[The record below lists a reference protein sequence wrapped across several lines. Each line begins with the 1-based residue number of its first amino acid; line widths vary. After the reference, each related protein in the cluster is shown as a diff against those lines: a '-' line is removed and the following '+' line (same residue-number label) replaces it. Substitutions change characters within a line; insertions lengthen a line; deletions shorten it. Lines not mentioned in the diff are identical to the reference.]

1 MIRGCDKLA
10 IVGVLMLGLGAY
22 FFFGSQFG
30 SQETVPLWLAWIVG
44 PLLWY
49 LGFAVMTVWV
59 FYRAFMPREEKI
71 EEAKVMI
78 MTTTRSDSGPAG
90 VIHEIPAMG
99 GFILLLLLA
108 LLIPVSA
115 SAADAAAGG
124 ATFKSKCAM
133 CHGADAAGKTVMGQK
148 LGIKDLHSE
157 EVQKQSDADLTQVIT
172 KGKNKMP
179 AYDGKLSSEQV
190 QQVVAYIR
198 GLNGQK

>member
-1 MIRGCDKLA
+1 MIRGCDKMA

-30 SQETVPLWLAWIVG
+30 SQQTVPLWVAWIVG

-59 FYRAFMPREEKI
+59 FYRAFMPREESQ
-71 EEAKVMI
+71 EAKVMI
-78 MTTTRSDSGPAG
+78 MTTSRNHEAPAG

-99 GFILLLLLA
+99 GFILLLLIA

-124 ATFKSKCAM
+124 ATFKTKCAM

-148 LGIKDLHSE
+148 LGIKDLHAA
-157 EVQKQSDADLTQVIT
+157 EVQKQSDAELAQVIS

-179 AYDGKLSSEQV
+179 AYDGKLSAEQV

-198 GLNGQK
+198 ELGGKK